1 MSKFKVVNKKNK
13 DDKESVTVT
22 EKSTIRDPL
31 FYVLENQKVALRTR
45 TLLSMSSYFKL
56 QISLKGM
63 S

>member
-1 MSKFKVVNKKNK
+1 MSKFKIVNKKNK
-13 DDKESVTVT
+13 DDKEAVTVT